1 MKPLKLK
8 ENFSKTSKAHTAP
21 LFLAFC
27 LVILPFPLLSGEFG
41 GKLRGKHE
49 TRGCVA
55 TTTVQPLPY
64 DCFHGVTWK
73 LFTAVENN
81 YRSVDVQPTAEC
93 AVGKWSK
100 LIWAACFG
108 LIWQSLQTLQVI
120 LYFTLVKGKYGR
132 CWCQQKK
139 AWQFSAALRS
149 HRYGLVQN
157 NTSVVRI
164 STGVVLENPQSPLR
178 PEASWKGWKDS
189 SIHCWNL
196 HCCKQVG
203 THAQTQICKKES
215 KKQNEQIE
223 IGFRREFWST
233 TCPNADWPWVG
244 YRVLSSQGTGCL
256 GGVVRHGVIR
266 LSLVNASHLYF
277 IWFLRTATPDISTGM
292 NSGVTISYPAGVRI
306 WQLQQAIQVFLM
318 HRQSASQLLLPFPT
332 SPGCSHEEVL
342 LLPQSSPWLPST
354 KHASTLRLRCRQSV
368 RVVRSKFGSGFLH
381 DQTLAVDRYDMR
393 PFNAFHDQVS
403 NIHPP
408 QIGFEQQKVELAP
421 KLQLSRLCT
430 LGERP
435 WQILQKR

>member
-21 LFLAFC
+21 LSLAFC

-120 LYFTLVKGKYGR
+120 LYFTLVKGKYGC

-164 STGVVLENPQSPLR
+164 STGVVLENPQSPLW

-223 IGFRREFWST
+223 IVFRREFWST

-292 NSGVTISYPAGVRI
+292 NSGVTISYPAGVCI
-306 WQLQQAIQVFLM
+306 WQLQQGIQVLLYNVLAVCKPVAFAFSHFSGLLTWGSPIAAAIIAVAAF
-318 HRQSASQLLLPFPT
+318 HKTRQHPSIAMQAIC
-332 SPGCSHEEVL
+332 PGCSLKV
-342 LLPQSSPWLPST
+342 W
-354 KHASTLRLRCRQSV
+354 
-368 RVVRSKFGSGFLH
+368 
-381 DQTLAVDRYDMR
+381 
-393 PFNAFHDQVS
+393 
-403 NIHPP
+403 
-408 QIGFEQQKVELAP
+408 IGFSSWP
-421 KLQLSRLCT
+421 DSCS
-430 LGERP
+430 G
-435 WQILQKR
+435 QIWYAAYQHISWPGV